1 MHYANIMFL
10 SYSLPL
16 LPDATFCMTFGEALG
31 AMFCATLDITFSTMF
46 FSVTFCAMFDTAFCA
61 IFGSTFWPD
70 TRYALPKS
78 AFTASHYS
86 KISAHHDFLQ
96 HFHKIKFAVTVKN
109 RIFAIPIR
117 NGALAERLGTGLQN
131 LLQRFD
137 SARHLST
144 SLSENP
150 RGIFFDNSSLH
161 LHKIFYSACSSL
173 RQATPTEKIVTET
186 RIETVYETDT
196 VYLEVPQIVEKVVTK
211 DTVSVLEN
219 EFAKSAASVSDGLLA
234 HSLETKPAQ
243 KPVEVQTKI
252 VYRDSI
258 VYQDRVVTEILEV
271 EKELTGWQF
280 FKMKMGCWFLGIL
293 IILIV
298 LLILYFVKPLKLIKL

>member
-1 MHYANIMFL
+1 MFL

-16 LPDATFCMTFGEALG
+16 LPDATICMTFGEAFG
-31 AMFCATLDITFSTMF
+31 AMFCATLDMTFSITFSTMF
-46 FSVTFCAMFDTAFCA
+46 FSVTFGAMFDTAFCA
-61 IFGSTFWPD
+61 IFGTAFGSTFWPD

-86 KISAHHDFLQ
+86 KISAHHDFLR

-150 RGIFFDNSSLH
+150 RGIFFDNSSFH
-161 LHKIFYSACSSL
+161 LHKIL
-173 RQATPTEKIVTET
+173 
-186 RIETVYETDT
+186 D
-196 VYLEVPQIVEKVVTK
+196 
-211 DTVSVLEN
+211 
-219 EFAKSAASVSDGLLA
+219 SVSKYKTQSNP
-234 HSLETKPAQ
+234 HSASGNSGFTFQQHCPSMA
-243 KPVEVQTKI
+243 TA
-252 VYRDSI
+252 
-258 VYQDRVVTEILEV
+258 VYQDANY
-271 EKELTGWQF
+271 F
-280 FKMKMGCWFLGIL
+280 FSSMRITFLSL
-293 IILIV
+293 FPVHFADSSLPA
-298 LLILYFVKPLKLIKL
+298 L